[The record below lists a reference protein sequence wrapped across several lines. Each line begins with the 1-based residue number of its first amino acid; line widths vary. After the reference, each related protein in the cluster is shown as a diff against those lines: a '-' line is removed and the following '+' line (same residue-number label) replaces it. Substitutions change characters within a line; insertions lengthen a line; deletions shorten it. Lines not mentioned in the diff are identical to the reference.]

1 MKQLMAR
8 WMVLLSIYLRVE
20 GLSLVIHLPVFWGF
34 GVGGIN
40 QEVSFLSSFLGKQE
54 EKDFLLC
61 SHLFAGLEFR
71 PTEHLI
77 IGLGYR
83 WLSVAEMKKFFLPES
98 YISESCHS
106 VIIYRSLFRGAYTPF
121 PKSLLYVYMKNDFVL
136 DSKTYIS

>member
-1 MKQLMAR
+1 MKELMAR

-20 GLSLVIHLPVFWGF
+20 GLSLVIHLPVFWDLEWEEL
-34 GVGGIN
+34 IK
-40 QEVSFLSSFLGKQE
+40 VSFLSSVLGKQE

-83 WLSVAEMKKFFLPES
+83 WLSVAEMKSFLPES

-106 VIIYRSLFRGAYTPF
+106 VIICRSLFRSA
-121 PKSLLYVYMKNDFVL
+121 LYICFLNRCMC
-136 DSKTYIS
+136 T